1 MLKTKNTGIL
11 LILIASLIMVAA
23 RGKKMVKIKLD
34 KNVTIYLPDDF
45 IVMSDDDIAK
55 RYPAYRKPIA
65 MYTNPDGKVDF
76 GYNVTNSSAWG
87 NDITLLKKFYRS
99 TVMSMYSKVEFIQ
112 DTIIKRKKRD
122 YIVFEY
128 TSEVEEKQNT
138 TQPIPPIKNYTYIS
152 YTLQQGEVYVFN
164 FNCPYR
170 LKDQWRYTAD
180 DIIKSVKVNLVPNK
194 HEIKVIKKPAKETK
208 K

>member
-1 MLKTKNTGIL
+1 MRAFKISSIIL
-11 LILIASLIMVAA
+11 SIIICIFIIAA
-23 RGKKMVKIKLD
+23 RGKKMHKVKLD
-34 KNVTIYLPDDF
+34 KNVSISLPSDF
-45 IVMSDDDIAK
+45 IAMTDDDIAK

-65 MYTNPDGKVDF
+65 MYTSPDGKADF

-87 NDITLLKKFYRS
+87 NDLYLLKKFYKS
-99 TVMSMYSKVEFIQ
+99 TVLSMYSKVEFIQ
-112 DTIIKRKKRD
+112 DTIIRRKKRD

-128 TSEVEEKQNT
+128 ISEVEEKQNT

-170 LKDQWRYTAD
+170 LKDQWRYTAK
-180 DIIKSVKVNLVPNK
+180 DIINSAKVNLVPNK
-194 HEIKVIKKPAKETK
+194 HEIKVIKKPAKEAK